1 VGQKQELL
9 KQAAEEY
16 RAFHQVID
24 GLNEEQLTEQ
34 WLGTWSIR
42 EIVAH
47 MVGWHREMIP
57 ALERLARGQ
66 RPIPPDVSYED
77 VDGWNARFAATA
89 SEKRVADLLLEFD
102 ASHQDFI
109 TAADAVPEERF
120 EPGKTAYRIVDLNSA
135 HHYRE
140 HGGQIREWRAG
151 RGI

>member
-1 VGQKQELL
+1 MGQKQELL
-9 KQAAEEY
+9 KQAVEEY

-24 GLNEEQLTEQ
+24 GLNEEQLTEP

-47 MVGWHREMIP
+47 MVCWHREMIP

-89 SEKRVADLLLEFD
+89 SGKRVADLLLEFD

-120 EPGKTAYRIVDLNSA
+120 EPGKTAYRIVNLNSA
-135 HHYRE
+135 HHYQE
-140 HGGQIREWRAG
+140 HGGQIREWRAT

>member
-9 KQAAEEY
+9 KQAVEEY

-24 GLNEEQLTEQ
+24 GLNEEQLTEP

-47 MVGWHREMIP
+47 MVCWHREMIP

-77 VDGWNARFAATA
+77 IDGWNARFAATA
-89 SEKRVADLLLEFD
+89 REKRVADLLLEFD

-135 HHYRE
+135 HHYQE
-140 HGGQIREWRAG
+140 HGGQIREWRAT